1 MTGNDLFREMGN
13 INEKYV
19 KEAEEAKRAT
29 ILTPAFRRTIATAAC
44 LVICFGLYFGVQQL
58 GMGGQSETASMESNT
73 SNATGQADMSIKAE
87 SAVMDSATTNSVA
100 GAGEDG
106 MYEAEEDS
114 AFWEDIWSTENE
126 TAEGAP
132 EVDEEYYE
140 QVAGSESV
148 QGDAQEAPI
157 QDSMQESEMKAQDAR
172 SSEAIGERF
181 DGYVQDLEYW
191 PAEMAVLDEDSW
203 LQSGLEEVNAFIA
216 KTEKGEEASLE
227 LVRTSDEGVYAF
239 YYIHYN
245 GGDYYLLTDWRYPD
259 KEEAAEVR
267 EATYGYLKVFE
278 ETLENGS
285 TYFAIGLGVK
295 EDFTLRDL
303 QIGTNGTLAILRCMK

>member
-1 MTGNDLFREMGN
+1 MTGNDLFREIGN

-29 ILTPAFRRTIATAAC
+29 ILTPAFRRIIATAAC

-58 GMGGQSETASMESNT
+58 GLGGQSETASMESNT
-73 SNATGQADMSIKAE
+73 STTAGQADTSLKTE
-87 SAVMDSATTNSVA
+87 SAVMDSATNSVT

-106 MYEAEEDS
+106 MYEAAEDS
-114 AFWEDIWSTENE
+114 TFWENIWPTEGDA
-126 TAEGAP
+126 TAATP
-132 EVDEEYYE
+132 EVDAEHFE
-140 QVAGSESV
+140 QVAGSEST
-148 QGDAQEAPI
+148 QDNKQEIAV

-181 DGYVQDLEYW
+181 DGYVQDLEYL

-216 KTEKGEEASLE
+216 KTEKDEETSLE

-245 GGDYYLLTDWRYPD
+245 GEDYYLLTDWRYPD
-259 KEEAAEVR
+259 KEETAEVR